1 MFKNL
6 SFGQVFVLNIIALI
20 FKTTNMKDKINAY
33 HKIRR
38 TIQGSRNELHL
49 HTCTI
54 MIGIFIVRY
63 KDESMRV
70 LLKNEVENR
79 RNEILTKRSRYTNAL
94 S

>member
-1 MFKNL
+1 
-6 SFGQVFVLNIIALI
+6 
-20 FKTTNMKDKINAY
+20 MKDKINAY

-49 HTCTI
+49 QTCTI
-54 MIGIFIVRY
+54 MIGIFTVRY

-79 RNEILTKRSRYTNAL
+79 RNEILTRRTKFNNVL

>member
-1 MFKNL
+1 
-6 SFGQVFVLNIIALI
+6 
-20 FKTTNMKDKINAY
+20 MKDKLNAY

-49 HTCTI
+49 QTCTI
-54 MIGIFIVRY
+54 MIGIFTVRY

-70 LLKNEVENR
+70 LLKNEIENR
-79 RNEILTKRSRYTNAL
+79 RNEILSQRARYKNVL

>member
-1 MFKNL
+1 
-6 SFGQVFVLNIIALI
+6 
-20 FKTTNMKDKINAY
+20 MKDKINAY

-49 HTCTI
+49 HTCSV

-70 LLKNEVENR
+70 LLKNEIENR
-79 RNEILTKRSRYTNAL
+79 RNEILSRRTLYKNVL
-94 S
+94 N